1 MSWLIGIFFAILFWV
16 FVAGW
21 VGTALFVIGLIAFLE
36 SGSLLAG
43 FIAIVG
49 LGIIFTVD

>member
-1 MSWLIGIFFAILFWV
+1 MSWLIGIFLAILFWV

-21 VGTALFVIGLIAFLE
+21 IGTAVFVIGLVAFLE

-43 FIAIVG
+43 AVALVG
-49 LGIIFTVD
+49 LGIIFAID